1 MSNKYYIALQLI
13 GISNE
18 LLIDIME
25 KLSDREL
32 RELFNGNFMEIEFK
46 YNIHIAKVA
55 EKFNNKNYLENIL
68 NKAENILKINKEL
81 SIKTVRYTSK
91 YYPERL
97 KKISNPPAILY
108 IKGRYIL
115 KEDNKSIACVGTRT
129 PSNYGINAIKAI
141 VSNLTKERFTIIS
154 GLAEGVDGISHRI
167 CLNNNGRTIAV
178 LAHGLDMI
186 YPKKNEEL
194 ANKILE
200 KGGTLISEYPV
211 GTNADKFRF
220 VHRNR
225 IVSGLSKGVLMIE
238 AKEKSG
244 TNHTINYAEEQN
256 KPIFCPSFN
265 KFSEVSGL
273 NIELLSKNKAI
284 PIYGS
289 DDYVKILDKLGYKV
303 KYDDRMKNR
312 IKSNS
317 INKLINDS
325 LSNINININ
334 QFKVGDGNLGIKVNI
349 ETYIKFKEIL
359 KSNDITVKE
368 FFNSI
373 INKVVEDNE
382 GGK

>member
-1 MSNKYYIALQLI
+1 M
-13 GISNE
+13 
-18 LLIDIME
+18 
-25 KLSDREL
+25 
-32 RELFNGNFMEIEFK
+32 
-46 YNIHIAKVA
+46 
-55 EKFNNKNYLENIL
+55 
-68 NKAENILKINKEL
+68 
-81 SIKTVRYTSK
+81 
-91 YYPERL
+91 
-97 KKISNPPAILY
+97 
-108 IKGRYIL
+108 
-115 KEDNKSIACVGTRT
+115 
-129 PSNYGINAIKAI
+129 
-141 VSNLTKERFTIIS
+141 
-154 GLAEGVDGISHRI
+154 
-167 CLNNNGRTIAV
+167 
-178 LAHGLDMI
+178 
-186 YPKKNEEL
+186 
-194 ANKILE
+194 
-200 KGGTLISEYPV
+200 
-211 GTNADKFRF
+211 
-220 VHRNR
+220 
-225 IVSGLSKGVLMIE
+225 SGLSKGVLMIE

-244 TNHTINYAEEQN
+244 TKHTINYAEEQN

-289 DDYVKILDKLGYKV
+289 DDYVKILDELGYKV

-334 QFKVGDGNLGIKVNI
+334 QFKVGDGNLGIKVNR